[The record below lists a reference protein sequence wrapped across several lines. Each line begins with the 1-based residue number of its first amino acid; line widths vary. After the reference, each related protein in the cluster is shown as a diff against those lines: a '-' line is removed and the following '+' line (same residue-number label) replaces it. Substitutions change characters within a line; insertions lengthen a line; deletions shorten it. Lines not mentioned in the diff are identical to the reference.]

1 MKQSKNLTVSMHNFV
16 KMSLVGI
23 SLVGATSVSAKEGD
37 LQQELKVAAV
47 SQKADIKNN
56 QVIFFGPVT
65 VTQGTININADE
77 LRAFSAETGGKKTM
91 IATGN
96 PATFSQELDDGRIGT
111 ASANEI
117 KYELATSILTLKGN
131 AKLDQ
136 AGSQVT
142 GNLISYNIDKQQLIA
157 ESTGDGK
164 DRVITIFQPENYPDL
179 NDSTDNSEP
188 PELESP
194 KAEESEK
201 LIENQ
206 ATSISE
212 EKTEANNAEITS
224 TDITT
229 TEETDTHKN
238 SSESAM
244 PVIEVPEANI
254 ETSIE
259 GQQVKDKPNTDSL
272 PEAPALEQ
280 TQ

>member
-1 MKQSKNLTVSMHNFV
+1 MKQSNNLTVSLQHFV
-16 KMSLVGI
+16 KLSLVGI
-23 SLVGATSVSAKEGD
+23 SLIGMTGVNAKEGD

-56 QVIFFGPVT
+56 QVIFFGPVN

-77 LRAFSAETGGKKTM
+77 LRAFSEESGGQKTM
-91 IATGN
+91 VATGN

-117 KYELATSILTLKGN
+117 RYELASSILTLKGN

-142 GNLISYNIDKQQLIA
+142 GNLISYNIEKQQLIA

-179 NDSTDNSEP
+179 NESKDTSEQPDSASSEP
-188 PELESP
+188 VSTEEVTEQAPEET
-194 KAEESEK
+194 AEK

-206 ATSISE
+206 SDAAIENTENGLDSAAA
-212 EKTEANNAEITS
+212 TEA
-224 TDITT
+224 
-229 TEETDTHKN
+229 ETPAIAKPA
-238 SSESAM
+238 SSDEQSASD
-244 PVIEVPEANI
+244 A
-254 ETSIE
+254 
-259 GQQVKDKPNTDSL
+259 L
-272 PEAPALEQ
+272 PETPALEQ

>member
-1 MKQSKNLTVSMHNFV
+1 MKQSKNLTDSLHHLA

-23 SLVGATSVSAKEGD
+23 SLIGMTSVNAKEGD

-56 QVIFFGPVT
+56 QVIFFGPVN
-65 VTQGTININADE
+65 VTQGTININADQ
-77 LRAFSAETGGKKTM
+77 LRAFSEVSGGQKTM
-91 IATGN
+91 VATGT

-117 KYELATSILTLKGN
+117 RYELATSILTLKGN

-157 ESTGDGK
+157 ESTGDGQ

-179 NDSTDNSEP
+179 NDSEDNSTQTENPQIEP
-188 PELESP
+188 SVPEVEL
-194 KAEESEK
+194 EESE
-201 LIENQ
+201 NQMQDQ
-206 ATSISE
+206 ATSAND
-212 EKTEANNAEITS
+212 EA
-224 TDITT
+224 
-229 TEETDTHKN
+229 ET
-238 SSESAM
+238 
-244 PVIEVPEANI
+244 
-254 ETSIE
+254 
-259 GQQVKDKPNTDSL
+259 VKDAVIDTPADMPAIEEPVSNENNSAADAL
-272 PEAPALEQ
+272 PVTPALEQ